1 MAKKLKL
8 LSLLLFPIA
17 LIINF
22 ISSKFPNVIEKYYS
36 LKINKSIIELL
47 SKVSGVFPFSFY
59 EITMYLI
66 SIFIILFL
74 LYFTFLLIKQRYK
87 FKNFLYKSLLNILS
101 TLSIVY
107 FLFIILWGLN
117 YNRLPLK
124 DTLINDYNNRY
135 NKNITEINYDNND
148 LINLYKFLIEK
159 SNEYRKLVEI
169 DKNNIFEANTN
180 YKGIL
185 DRAYL
190 GYENIYGILP
200 GTKGNYSK
208 PKYVRSSNLM
218 CYTGITG
225 IYFPFLGEA
234 NVNVAVPDLHIP
246 STTIHEMAHQRGYSS
261 EDEANFIAYLGSINH
276 PDVDFKY
283 SGYILALVHTS
294 NELARIDYDK
304 LKELNKNISDD
315 VRSDIKNNSKFWE
328 KYEGKVE
335 KISNEINNTYLKSNG
350 IKEGVENY
358 GEMVKLLLTYYK
370 LYPEY

>member
-1 MAKKLKL
+1 MSNKLKL
-8 LSLLLFPIA
+8 LSLLLFPIT

-22 ISSKFPNVIEKYYS
+22 IASKFTNIVEKYYS
-36 LKINKSIIELL
+36 LKINKLIIESL
-47 SKVSGVFPFSFY
+47 SKISGVFPFSFY
-59 EITMYLI
+59 EITMYFI
-66 SIFIILFL
+66 FIFIISFI
-74 LYFTFLLIKQRYK
+74 LYFIFLLIKQRYK
-87 FKNFLYKSLLNILS
+87 LKKFLYNSLLNLLS
-101 TLSIVY
+101 ILSIVY

-117 YNRLPLK
+117 YNRLHLK
-124 DTLINDYNNRY
+124 DTLINDYNSRY
-135 NKNITEINYDNND
+135 NQNISDVNYNNND

-169 DKNNIFEANTN
+169 DKNNIFKSNTD
-180 YKGIL
+180 YKGTL

-190 GYENIYGILP
+190 GYENIYEILP

-208 PKYVRSSNLM
+208 PKYIKSSNLM

-234 NVNVAVPDLHIP
+234 NVNVAVPNLHMP

-261 EDEANFIAYLGSINH
+261 EDEANFIGYLGSINH
-276 PDVDFKY
+276 PDIDFKY

-294 NELARIDYDK
+294 NELAKFDYNK

-315 VRSDIKNNSKFWE
+315 VKSDIKNNSQFWE
-328 KYEGKVE
+328 KYKGKVE
-335 KISNEINNTYLKSNG
+335 KISNEINNKYLKSNG
-350 IKEGVENY
+350 IKEGIENY

>member
-1 MAKKLKL
+1 MSKKIKL
-8 LSLLLFPIA
+8 LSLLLFPVAI
-17 LIINF
+17 IINF
-22 ISSKFPNVIEKYYS
+22 ITAKFPYFIEKYYS
-36 LKINKSIIELL
+36 LKVDKFIIEVL
-47 SKVSGVFPFSFY
+47 SKVSGIFPFSFY

-66 SIFIILFL
+66 AISIVSFLIYLIFIL
-74 LYFTFLLIKQRYK
+74 LKQRYK
-87 FKNFLYKSLLNILS
+87 LKSILLTSLLNILS
-101 TLSIVY
+101 FLSIVY

-117 YNRLPLK
+117 YNRIPLK
-124 DTLINDYNNRY
+124 ETLINDYNNTH
-135 NKNITEINYDNND
+135 NQNITDVKYTNED

-159 SNEYRKLVEI
+159 SNETRKLV
-169 DKNNIFEANTN
+169 KVNNNNIFKANTD
-180 YKGIL
+180 YKGVL
-185 DRAYL
+185 NRAYL
-190 GYENIYGILP
+190 GYENIYSILP
-200 GTKGNYSK
+200 GTKGNYAN

-234 NVNVAVPDLHIP
+234 NVNIAVTDLHMP
-246 STTIHEMAHQRGYSS
+246 STTIHEMAHQRGYSN
-261 EDEANFIAYLGSINH
+261 EDEANFIGYLGSINH
-276 PDVDFKY
+276 PDVDFRY

-294 NELARIDYDK
+294 NELARVDYDK
-304 LKELNKNISDD
+304 LKELNKNISND
-315 VRSDIKNNSKFWE
+315 VISDIKYNSQFWE